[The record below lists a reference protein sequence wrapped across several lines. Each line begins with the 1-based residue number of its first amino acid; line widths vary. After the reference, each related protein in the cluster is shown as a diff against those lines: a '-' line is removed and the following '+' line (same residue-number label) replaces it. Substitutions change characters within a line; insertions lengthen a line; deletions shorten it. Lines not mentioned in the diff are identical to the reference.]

1 MREFIVTLLCLGAGG
16 SLLAL
21 ALMLLRRLCGRRLT
35 GRFYYYVWLIV
46 LLRFVLPI
54 PGLVNV
60 PALSPQ
66 SAAPPDSG
74 YVEPVTARNANPMPN
89 EVNPALTTESVTG
102 RPRPVNNYVFPGTA
116 GTRTEA
122 IIYDDGQAVYTE
134 NTSVYSAKESAA
146 AKTSAWGS
154 LWQGAKKLLTLWE
167 TWFYVWAAGAA
178 ISFVGCVVSYC
189 RFARHLRRTG
199 LIPRDIDLEVY
210 FSMPGGRKPGLIRSG
225 FVTTPMLIGLFNS
238 TIVLPDRRYT
248 PEMLNNVFAHELE
261 HYRRG
266 DIAYKWF
273 AAFVSALH
281 WFNPLVYIMR
291 NEIDSACELSCD
303 EQVLRYMSADE
314 KRSYGET
321 ILNLAAAG
329 TLSPSVMATS
339 FATQKRDL
347 KERLYQIINFK
358 ARSAAAVAVSL
369 AAALLLLGCGAALG
383 PNAAQ
388 SGEAPAAAPTVAP
401 APLAAEPVSVN
412 TQQDAADS
420 VIQVSTVD
428 EFLSAIGS
436 DRTIIL
442 SPGTYELSTAG
453 DYGQRRPD
461 GAAYYWEKVYDGSQL
476 VIDGVSGLRI
486 EAANDANITTASD
499 YATTLT
505 IKNSADISIA
515 GLKIGRAELEYTYN
529 SNALGFYNCEEVS
542 ATACELYSGGNSGI
556 RCETCADVSA
566 VNCKIYDCGNAA
578 VWCRDSENVYL
589 EDCEIYD
596 CAWGEY
602 GVIFSIHNA
611 RGFVVTS
618 CDIHD
623 NESTALITS
632 NGSSLAYILG
642 SDLSQG
648 NTFSKELFGGYGGKI
663 HVGGCLFNGSSTWP
677 RLIGDS
683 ENVAPLGLDG
693 DKLTYADI
701 AKMELTQ
708 IDPPENAARI
718 AFTPPA
724 IEKTVDAEG
733 YTVVNVSTVD
743 ELLAAIDSNTII
755 NLAPGTY
762 DFSTAGNCG
771 GYGSRRYR
779 WEGMGD
785 APMLIIMGVKDL
797 HFVADPT
804 ADEPTEFVSGNP
816 SFIMNFRTCSG
827 VSFDGI
833 SMHTKGGNKYPQIPL
848 EFSNVDN
855 ISLSRCKLY
864 DCSLGISAS
873 ECSSINIAETEI
885 SNCESSGVLFTR
897 CDNISFSGCNIHDCA
912 EAEGNF
918 LNCENV
924 THNNNPLENGTYNFS
939 SIA

>member
-116 GTRTEA
+116 GVRT
-122 IIYDDGQAVYTE
+122 DAVI
-134 NTSVYSAKESAA
+134 SAEQDIERSSAPAAGADESADA
-146 AKTSAWGS
+146 QMSAWGGF
-154 LWQGAKKLLTLWE
+154 WQGTKKLLGSWE
-167 TWFYVWAAGAA
+167 LWFYVWAAGAA

-225 FVTTPMLIGLFNS
+225 FVTTPMLMGLFNP

-281 WFNPLVYIMR
+281 WFNPLVYIIQ
-291 NEIDSACELSCD
+291 NEIDSACEFSCD

-347 KERLYQIINFK
+347 KERLYQIINFQ
-358 ARSAAAVAVSL
+358 ARSATAVAVSL
-369 AAALLLLGCGAALG
+369 AAALLLIGCGAALG

-388 SGEAPAAAPTVAP
+388 DSEAPAEP
-401 APLAAEPVSVN
+401 APLAMAPAAP
-412 TQQDAADS
+412 DAALNVQQGDES
-420 VIQVSTVD
+420 NVIHVSTVD

-442 SPGTYELSTAG
+442 SPGTYELSAAS
-453 DYGQRRPD
+453 DYGQKRDDSAP
-461 GAAYYWEKVYDGSQL
+461 YYWGKVYDGSQL
-476 VIDGVSGLRI
+476 IIDGVSGLRI
-486 EAANDANITTASD
+486 EASNDANITTASN
-499 YATTLT
+499 YATPLT
-505 IKNSADISIA
+505 VQNSADVSLE
-515 GLKIGRAELEYTYN
+515 GLKIGRAELEFAYDCD
-529 SNALGFYNCEEVS
+529 ALFVYNCEGISV
-542 ATACELYSGGNSGI
+542 TACELYGSGNAGI
-556 RCETCADVSA
+556 RCDTCAGVSA
-566 VNCKIYDCGNAA
+566 VNCKIHDCGYYA
-578 VWCRDSENVYL
+578 VSCIDSENVYI
-589 EDCEIYD
+589 EGCDIYD
-596 CAWGEY
+596 CAWGDY

-611 RGFVVTS
+611 RGLVVSS

-623 NESTALITS
+623 NESTAFISS
-632 NGSSLAYILG
+632 NGSSLTYILG
-642 SDLSQG
+642 CDVSRG
-648 NTFSKELFGGYGGKI
+648 NSFSKQLFGGYSGKTY
-663 HVGGCLFNGSSTWP
+663 VGGCLFNGTSTWP
-677 RLIGDS
+677 RLTGGDEDIG
-683 ENVAPLGLDG
+683 PLGMDG

-708 IDPPENAARI
+708 IDPPSNAARI
-718 AFTPPA
+718 AFTPPEL
-724 IEKTVDAEG
+724 EKTVNAEG

-743 ELLAAIDSNTII
+743 ELLAAIDSKTII
-755 NLAPGTY
+755 NLTHGTY
-762 DFSTAGNCG
+762 DFSTAGNRG

-779 WEGMGD
+779 WEGMDD

-816 SFIMNFRTCSG
+816 SFIMNFRTCSD

-833 SMHTKGGNKYPQIPL
+833 SMHTREGNKYPQIPL

-864 DCSLGISAS
+864 DCSLGIYAS
-873 ECSSINIAETEI
+873 ECSGINIAETEI

-924 THNNNPLENGTYNFS
+924 TYNNNPLENGTYNFS

>member
-1 MREFIVTLLCLGAGG
+1 MREFIVTLLCLSAGG

-35 GRFYYYVWLIV
+35 GRFYYYVWLVV

-54 PGLVNV
+54 PGLVSV
-60 PALSPQ
+60 RALSPQ
-66 SAAPPDSG
+66 SAVLPDSG
-74 YVEPVTARNANPMPN
+74 YAESVPARNEIPMPN
-89 EVNPALTTESVTG
+89 GINPALTTESVTG
-102 RPRPVNNYVFPGTA
+102 RPRPVNNYVFPGAA
-116 GTRTEA
+116 GNRIDAVISAEQAIERTNA
-122 IIYDDGQAVYTE
+122 PAA
-134 NTSVYSAKESAA
+134 SAGESAA
-146 AKTSAWGS
+146 ARMSVWGGF
-154 LWQGAKKLLTLWE
+154 WQGAKKLVSSWKLW
-167 TWFYVWAAGAA
+167 FFVWAAGAA
-178 ISFVGCVVSYC
+178 ISFAGCVATYC

-210 FSMPGGRKPGLIRSG
+210 FSMPGGRKPGLVRSS
-225 FVTTPMLIGLFNS
+225 FVTTPMLLGLFNP
-238 TIVLPDRRYT
+238 TIVLPDRHYT

-281 WFNPLVYIMR
+281 WFNPLVYIIQ
-291 NEIDSACELSCD
+291 NEIDSACEFSCD

-347 KERLYQIINFK
+347 KERLYQIINFQ
-358 ARSAAAVAVSL
+358 ARSATAVAVSL
-369 AAALLLLGCGAALG
+369 AAALLLIGCGAALG

-388 SGEAPAAAPTVAP
+388 DSEAPAEP
-401 APLAAEPVSVN
+401 APLAIAPAAP
-412 TQQDAADS
+412 DAALNVQQGDES
-420 VIQVSTVD
+420 NVIHVSTVD

-442 SPGTYELSTAG
+442 SPGTYELSAAS
-453 DYGQRRPD
+453 DYGQKRDDSAP
-461 GAAYYWEKVYDGSQL
+461 YYWGKVYGGSQL
-476 VIDGVSGLRI
+476 IIDGVSGLRI
-486 EAANDANITTASD
+486 EASNDANITTASN
-499 YATTLT
+499 YATPLT
-505 IKNSADISIA
+505 VQNSADVSLE
-515 GLKIGRAELEYTYN
+515 GLKIGRAGLEYAYN
-529 SNALGFYNCEEVS
+529 SDALGFNSCERVS
-542 ATACELYSGGNSGI
+542 VTGCELYSSGNSGI

-642 SDLSQG
+642 CEVAQG
-648 NTFSKELFGGYGGKI
+648 NTFSKELFDGYGGKI
-663 HVGGCLFNGSSTWP
+663 YVGGCLFNGTSTWP

-683 ENVAPLGLDG
+683 ENVVPLGLDG

-708 IDPPENAARI
+708 IDPPENAAR
-718 AFTPPA
+718 AVFTPPEL
-724 IEKTVDAEG
+724 EKTVNAEG

-743 ELLAAIDSNTII
+743 ELLAAIDSKTII

-779 WEGMGD
+779 WEGMDD

-833 SMHTKGGNKYPQIPL
+833 SMHTKEGNEYPQTLL

-864 DCSLGISAS
+864 DCNFGIYAS
-873 ECSSINIAETEI
+873 ECSGINIAETEI
-885 SNCESSGVLFTR
+885 SGCESSGVWFTR

-924 THNNNPLENGTYNFS
+924 IYNNTALKNGTHNFS

>member
-102 RPRPVNNYVFPGTA
+102 RPRPVNNYVFPGAA
-116 GTRTEA
+116 GIRT
-122 IIYDDGQAVYTE
+122 DAVI
-134 NTSVYSAKESAA
+134 SAEQDIERSSAPAAGADESADA
-146 AKTSAWGS
+146 QMSAWGGF
-154 LWQGAKKLLTLWE
+154 WQGTKKLLGSWE
-167 TWFYVWAAGAA
+167 LWFYVWAAGAA

-225 FVTTPMLIGLFNS
+225 FVTTPMLIGLFNP

-266 DIAYKWF
+266 DIAYKCF

-281 WFNPLVYIMR
+281 WFNPLVYIIR

-388 SGEAPAAAPTVAP
+388 SGEAPAAAP
-401 APLAAEPVSVN
+401 AAMNV
-412 TQQDAADS
+412 QQDAADS
-420 VIQVSTVD
+420 VMQVSTVD
-428 EFLSAIGS
+428 EFLAAIGS

-442 SPGTYELSTAG
+442 SPGAYELSTAG

-461 GAAYYWEKVYDGSQL
+461 GAPYYWEAVDDGSQL
-476 VIDGVSGLRI
+476 VIDGVSGLKI
-486 EAANDANITTASD
+486 TASGD
-499 YATTLT
+499 VSITAASKYATLLT
-505 IKNSADISIA
+505 VQNSADVSLA
-515 GLKIGRAELEYTYN
+515 GLKIGRPELEIAYN
-529 SNALGFYNCEEVS
+529 SDVLCAYNCEGIS
-542 ATACELYSGGNSGI
+542 LTNCELYGSGEAGI
-556 RCETCADVSA
+556 RCGKCSELSA
-566 VNCKIYDCGNAA
+566 VSCKIHDCGYYAVAA
-578 VWCRDSENVYL
+578 VESEDVYL
-589 EDCEIYD
+589 EGGEIYN
-596 CAWGEY
+596 CARENY
-602 GVIFSIHNA
+602 AALFTLNNA
-611 RGFVVTS
+611 RGFVITS

-623 NESTALITS
+623 NEGRALIS
-632 NGSSLAYILG
+632 SGNSSLAYILG
-642 SDLSQG
+642 CDMSRG
-648 NTFSKELFGGYGGKI
+648 NIFSEQLFGVYGGKTY
-663 HVGGCLFNGSSTWP
+663 VGGCLFNGTSTWP
-677 RLIGDS
+677 RLTGDS
-683 ENVAPLGLDG
+683 ENVVPLGLDG

-724 IEKTVDAEG
+724 LEKTVDAEG

-779 WEGMGD
+779 WEGMDD

-827 VSFDGI
+827 VSFEGI
-833 SMHTKGGNKYPQIPL
+833 TMHTKAGNKHPVNPL
-848 EFSNVDN
+848 DFSYVDN

-873 ECSSINIAETEI
+873 ECSGIEISETEI
-885 SNCESSGVLFTR
+885 SDCGDNGVLFSW
-897 CDNISFSGCNIHDCA
+897 CENISFSDCNFNNCGWAD
-912 EAEGNF
+912 GNF

-924 THNNNPLENGTYNFS
+924 TYNNNPLENGTYNFS

>member
-1 MREFIVTLLCLGAGG
+1 MREFVITLLCLSLGG
-16 SLLAL
+16 SLLAVT
-21 ALMLLRRLCGRRLT
+21 LMLLRRLCGQRLT

-46 LLRFVLPI
+46 LLRFVLPV
-54 PGLVNV
+54 PGLVSV

-66 SAAPPDSG
+66 AAAPDSA
-74 YVEPVTARNANPMPN
+74 YVEPVTVQGVSAVPYG
-89 EVNPALTTESVTG
+89 VNPALTAKSVTG
-102 RPRPVNNYVFPGTA
+102 RPRPVNNYVFTGIA

-122 IIYDDGQAVYTE
+122 VIYDNGQAVYTE
-134 NTSVYSAKESAA
+134 NTSAYSAKESAA
-146 AKTSAWGS
+146 EAGAWGG
-154 LWQGAKKLLTLWE
+154 LWQSAKKLLSSWD
-167 TWFYVWAAGAA
+167 TWFCVWAAGAA
-178 ISFVGCVVSYC
+178 ISFAVCVASYC
-189 RFARHLRRTG
+189 RFARQLRRTE
-199 LIPRDIDLEVY
+199 LIPQNIDLEVY
-210 FSMPGGRKPGLIRSG
+210 FSMPGRRKPGLICSRC
-225 FVTTPMLIGLFNS
+225 VTTPMLIGLFNP

-248 PEMLNNVFAHELE
+248 PEMLNNIFAHELE

-273 AAFVSALH
+273 AAVVSALH
-281 WFNPLVYIMR
+281 WFNPLVYIMHD
-291 NEIDSACELSCD
+291 EIDSACELSCD
-303 EQVLRYMSADE
+303 EQVLRYMSYDE

-321 ILNLAAAG
+321 ILTLAAAG

-347 KERLYQIINFK
+347 KERLSQIINFK
-358 ARSAAAVAVSL
+358 ARSVAAVAVSL
-369 AAALLLLGCGAALG
+369 AMAVLLLGCGVALG
-383 PNAAQ
+383 PNTAQ
-388 SGEAPAAAPTVAP
+388 GGGVPAAAPTVAP

-436 DRTIIL
+436 NRTIIL
-442 SPGTYELSTAG
+442 NPGTYELSTAS
-453 DYGQRRPD
+453 DYGQERP
-461 GAAYYWEKVYDGSQL
+461 GNAPYFWEKVYDGSQL
-476 VIDGVSGLRI
+476 VIDGVSGLKI
-486 EAANDANITTASD
+486 EASNDVSLTTASD

-515 GLKIGRAELEYTYN
+515 GLKIGRAGLEYAYN
-529 SNALGFYNCEEVS
+529 SDALGFNSCERVS
-542 ATACELYSGGNSGI
+542 VTGCELYSSGNSGI

-642 SDLSQG
+642 CEVAQG

-663 HVGGCLFNGSSTWP
+663 YVGGCLFNGTSTWP

-683 ENVAPLGLDG
+683 ENVVPLGLDG

-708 IDPPENAARI
+708 IDPPENAAR
-718 AFTPPA
+718 AVFTPPEL
-724 IEKTVDAEG
+724 EKTVNAEG

-743 ELLAAIDSNTII
+743 ELLAAIDSKTII

-779 WEGMGD
+779 WEGMGED
-785 APMLIIMGVKDL
+785 SQLIIMGVKDIC
-797 HFVADPT
+797 FVADPT
-804 ADEPTEFVSGNP
+804 ADEPTELICGSP
-816 SFIMNFRTCSG
+816 PFIMEFRTCSG
-827 VSFDGI
+827 VSFEGI
-833 SMHTKGGNKYPQIPL
+833 SMHAKAGNKHSVIPL
-848 EFSNVDN
+848 DFSYVDS

-864 DCSLGISAS
+864 DCNLGINAS
-873 ECSSINIAETEI
+873 ECSGIEISETEI
-885 SNCESSGVLFTR
+885 SNCEDNGVLFSW
-897 CDNISFSGCNIHDCA
+897 CDNISLSDCNFNNCGWAD
-912 EAEGNF
+912 GNF

-924 THNNNPLENGTYNFS
+924 TYNNTPLENGTYTFS
-939 SIA
+939 NIA

>member
-116 GTRTEA
+116 GVRT
-122 IIYDDGQAVYTE
+122 DAVI
-134 NTSVYSAKESAA
+134 SAEQDIERSSAPAAGADESADA
-146 AKTSAWGS
+146 QMSAWGGF
-154 LWQGAKKLLTLWE
+154 WQGTKKLLGSWE
-167 TWFYVWAAGAA
+167 LWFYVWAAGAA

-596 CAWGEY
+596 CAWGGY

-648 NTFSKELFGGYGGKI
+648 NTFSKELSGGYGGKI

-724 IEKTVDAEG
+724 LEKTVDAEG

-873 ECSSINIAETEI
+873 ECSGINIAETEI

-924 THNNNPLENGTYNFS
+924 TYNNNPLENGTYNFS